1 MMFFGAR
8 RYKGRYKM
16 AVPMTSLNRATN
28 GDWFARKGIPKD
40 VREAYKRA
48 YRVSPLERFR
58 GRGSLSP
65 GAAKVEPRDWD
76 ATIMSRVEA
85 LRVGVRAGGLL
96 IGRPMGWSTVRSVR
110 GSP

>member
-1 MMFFGAR
+1 MMFSGAPR
-8 RYKGRYKM
+8 HRGRHDV
-16 AVPMTSLNRATN
+16 AVRSTSHNRASH
-28 GDWFARKGIPKD
+28 GAWLARKGIPKD